1 MTAGIELRGSNGK
14 GGPRAKTPYCPY
26 ARPPSEKKNKKE
38 FWKTKRQKKKPKKKK
53 PKKENPKKKKPFHG
67 DRRAQMER
75 WPFT

>member
-38 FWKTKRQKKKPKKKK
+38 FWKTKRQKKKP
-53 PKKENPKKKKPFHG
+53 FHG